1 MAVEAVAGGRYN
13 SNSLSITGRP
23 GGSATTWMSYQN
35 TAGNGRG
42 NSTARCSGGGGGAGG
57 SGYAGDVSGDN
68 RTKGGDGISSFN
80 GFTTGETAN
89 FLFDVGLGTDSNGT
103 RMDMLEAAP
112 AIGYIASGAT
122 AAAIT
127 FIDVNFHQREE
138 VGWRA
143 WNTVVT
149 DHMQCLRL
157 NIRVL
162 EALEL

>member
-89 FLFDVGLGTDSNGT
+89 FSLMLDWEQI
-103 RMDMLEAAP
+103 RMEP
-112 AIGYIASGAT
+112 EWICWR
-122 AAAIT
+122 
-127 FIDVNFHQREE
+127 QRPQSD
-138 VGWRA
+138 
-143 WNTVVT
+143 T
-149 DHMQCLRL
+149 
-157 NIRVL
+157 
-162 EALEL
+162 